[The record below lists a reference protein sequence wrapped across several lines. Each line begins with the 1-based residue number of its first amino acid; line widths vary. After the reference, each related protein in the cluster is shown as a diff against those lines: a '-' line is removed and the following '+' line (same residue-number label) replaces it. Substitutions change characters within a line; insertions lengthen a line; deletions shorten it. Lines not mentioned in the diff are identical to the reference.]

1 MLDELF
7 RLRVPLPPA
16 ACSDGSV
23 MDPRRWFWRNSRGA
37 SGVTGEWREF
47 AVEGE
52 AVLFWATPSGPLDAD
67 SGLAPPK
74 GPWPLSIVSW
84 SLSRTVCAEELGP
97 VGNNM
102 ETR

>member
-52 AVLFWATPSGPLDAD
+52 AVLFWTTLSGPLVAD
-67 SGLAPPK
+67 SVGGLAPLY
-74 GPWPLSIVSW
+74 GPW
-84 SLSRTVCAEELGP
+84 SLFIKASFEGP
-97 VGNNM
+97 GP
-102 ETR
+102 